1 MISRAGIACAVA
13 TKLFEPTHKSQK
25 DDKTIDQAL
34 YDKAK
39 DFYLEAL
46 YRVIY
51 IGAENSIGFH
61 NPSESSRICTDAMA
75 MANKSESLLRQA
87 LAKTGVDVPANI
99 IKPSRIEYML
109 EMAKYINKRGVK
121 KLKFRP
127 KLEFKDLYGIHIYSY
142 HPF

>member
-1 MISRAGIACAVA
+1 
-13 TKLFEPTHKSQK
+13 
-25 DDKTIDQAL
+25 
-34 YDKAK
+34 
-39 DFYLEAL
+39 
-46 YRVIY
+46 
-51 IGAENSIGFH
+51 
-61 NPSESSRICTDAMA
+61 MA